1 MFVNYRSFTHSY
13 TESGFGPNR
22 SWRNLWRSSWSVP
35 SQFVPPE
42 GGNTFEC
49 DMTFI
54 TNSHGVSLS
63 WHYNDLFI
71 VAFMQKMTSDC
82 NIISTKWQQKFVFR
96 SASVLYSVYVVYWK
110 RNIAF
115 RSSGIKII
123 SASNRVRK
131 SWQQKNV
138 LRRVKMQSILNHS
151 GILIL
156 EQCLNEQA
164 PIKKLS
170 KAKQKL
176 SHKPWITPCLL
187 KSIKTKNRLSLSRPL
202 AYANEVE
209 CVTRW
214 ASSFCWLS
222 RSLPR
227 KSSQAFRYWLFDVT
241 SREKK

>member
-1 MFVNYRSFTHSY
+1 
-13 TESGFGPNR
+13 
-22 SWRNLWRSSWSVP
+22 
-35 SQFVPPE
+35 
-42 GGNTFEC
+42 
-49 DMTFI
+49 MTFI

-187 KSIKTKNRLSLSRPL
+187 RSINTKNRLYRALVRSSFSSQKAYAKHKKYRNKVTHLLEINKKAIISHNSLSKWFWE
-202 AYANEVE
+202 NVE
-209 CVTRW
+209 
-214 ASSFCWLS
+214 AH
-222 RSLPR
+222 
-227 KSSQAFRYWLFDVT
+227 
-241 SREKK
+241 